1 MYEEQDAS
9 AYNRNTDTQA
19 IENVKCRY
27 DYWRERPGTGTRV
40 TGTRV
45 SSGGVNIIFPTA
57 IRTTAAPKITAAAGK
72 SMPCAF
78 PRMAIMR
85 TR

>member
-27 DYWRERPGTGTRV
+27 DYWRERPS